1 MTTSTNVRQTSSLNR
16 DIWRPQRSQFLGD
29 IIKRVE
35 KPKSLFRGEEFI
47 LAQGLGKELK
57 TKIMRGTP
65 SAFLE
70 APKEYVL
77 HK

>member
-1 MTTSTNVRQTSSLNR
+1 MHWILVAFGRLNVFVELM
-16 DIWRPQRSQFLGD
+16 
-29 IIKRVE
+29 RVE
-35 KPKSLFRGEEFI
+35 NSLFRGEEFI

-65 SAFLE
+65 SA
-70 APKEYVL
+70 PKEYVL